1 MSTANDMARWMS
13 MLLNDGNINGTQ
25 VVEPEV
31 IRETMI
37 THTAREDSNIPRDV
51 QRPRYPH
58 FKHGHS
64 DQQVRL

>member
-31 IRETMI
+31 IRVT
-37 THTAREDSNIPRDV
+37 EDSNIPRDV
-51 QRPRYPH
+51 QRPRYPT
-58 FKHGHS
+58 
-64 DQQVRL
+64 L